1 MDRYQVKKLTKMSVK
16 SRGELGNCQEKV
28 REKSGNLVFKIWLF
42 KSVSWSV
49 FSSLLLYGG
58 GRCVWTIGQ
67 KFFKVCSSLKL
78 QKAESNRANF
88 WKKFNSIDLISK
100 FNVGMNGERICFFI
114 VSIVRIRDSLSRA
127 HKN

>member
-58 GRCVWTIGQ
+58 KMCVNNRSEIFQ
-67 KFFKVCSSLKL
+67 SLLEFKVTK
-78 QKAESNRANF
+78 
-88 WKKFNSIDLISK
+88 
-100 FNVGMNGERICFFI
+100 
-114 VSIVRIRDSLSRA
+114 SR
-127 HKN
+127 K